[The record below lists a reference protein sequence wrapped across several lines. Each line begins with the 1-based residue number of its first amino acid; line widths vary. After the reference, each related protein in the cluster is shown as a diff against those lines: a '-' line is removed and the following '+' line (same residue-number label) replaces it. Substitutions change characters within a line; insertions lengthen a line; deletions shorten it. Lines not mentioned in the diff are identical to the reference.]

1 MILARNQKNKY
12 FPVWGGRGGGRKYI
26 FCNFKKFKFCRGMG
40 VHVPTPRSAHFD
52 VFLWSL
58 FLCQVQWHE
67 SSKCI
72 MLLTNICIKNGKN
85 FTFHYIE
92 CCIWLKKSSQ
102 FPTRIKIFDFDTI
115 NSVYIFPLT
124 SFEERRLSAILSLIR
139 HKINIIMHERWSW
152 YFQNRT

>member
-1 MILARNQKNKY
+1 MFRC
-12 FPVWGGRGGGRKYI
+12 GEEGGGGSEI
-26 FCNFKKFKFCRGMG
+26 FFVILRNLNFAGGWGSTSRPLDLRILMF
-40 VHVPTPRSAHFD
+40 
-52 VFLWSL
+52 FLWSL

-72 MLLTNICIKNGKN
+72 MLLTNTCIKNGKN

-124 SFEERRLSAILSLIR
+124 SFEERRLSAFLSLIR